1 DHHMTKTKSTA
12 KNTPAADRLE
22 VLRLDVNAA
31 IAEART
37 AREAADAL
45 TYRVREGQ
53 TVSTEEWT
61 TLPAAAAMANV
72 KLGAIREAYEQERTH
87 AEREQ
92 VEALVRGA
100 RERLTR
106 EPETTS
112 RLAELAAYVKAEL
125 DKMTVEID
133 AYNAAL
139 LEVHD
144 AARVPGTLSGSS
156 YGTKTRPIV
165 LEHGMYVDQD
175 FSGKF
180 VRIDGEE
187 FRELGA
193 LGLVDDVAHNVEMMN
208 AADVAA

>member
-1 DHHMTKTKSTA
+1 MTKTKSTA

>member
-1 DHHMTKTKSTA
+1 MTKTKSTA

-22 VLRLDVNAA
+22 ALRLDVNAA

-208 AADVAA
+208 ATDASA

>member
-1 DHHMTKTKSTA
+1 MSTKTKTA
-12 KNTPAADRLE
+12 KTTTADRLE
-22 VLRLDVNAA
+22 ALRLQVNAA
-31 IAEART
+31 IAEAGA

-45 TYRVREGQ
+45 TYRVRDGQ

-92 VEALVRGA
+92 VQTFVKGA

-106 EPETTS
+106 EPQTDD
-112 RLAELAAYVKAEL
+112 RLAELGAYVKTEL
-125 DKMTVEID
+125 DKIIVEID

-139 LEVHD
+139 LEIHD
-144 AARVPGTLSGSS
+144 EAREPGTRSGSS
-156 YGTKTRPIV
+156 YGTRTRPV
-165 LEHGMYVDQD
+165 VQEHGMYVDQD

-193 LGLVDDVAHNVEMMN
+193 LGLVDDVAHHVRMLDT
-208 AADVAA
+208 AA